1 MVQRW
6 IAHLFLHL
14 PLSLKFRSPVWCRR
28 WNGSGG
34 ISFLHAAG
42 RDFSPPANPHFTS
55 RTLLLHVAVCT
66 TCKARRGALPSS
78 PPASVSLG
86 APVPGLAA
94 GEGGGGGGGGGGS
107 ISGKRRWKRRG
118 TAAHKTPGGAGGK
131 GEKIGAAARGAR
143 LVHRRRPRGMPDC
156 GNGLAAAAAG
166 VRLPPHPGCGG
177 GGGGGFSAGG
187 RGLFRTT
194 LLVETQR
201 MTEVKW
207 KRRRRGRKNCPAAAA
222 PENCVHTGGRRER
235 GRLHEEYCQGFG
247 KGFGGSCSTG
257 WGRTAR
263 LLFPR
268 AGMASPTLR
277 YCLRREDYRGE
288 ERG

>member
-1 MVQRW
+1 MQSQEGSAPIIPSCVRFSRR
-6 IAHLFLHL
+6 A
-14 PLSLKFRSPVWCRR
+14 RSR
-28 WNGSGG
+28 SGG
-34 ISFLHAAG
+34 
-42 RDFSPPANPHFTS
+42 R
-55 RTLLLHVAVCT
+55 RRR
-66 TCKARRGALPSS
+66 RRG
-78 PPASVSLG
+78 
-86 APVPGLAA
+86 
-94 GEGGGGGGGGGGS
+94 GEHQR
-107 ISGKRRWKRRG
+107 KKKVEEERNRRSQNSWG
-118 TAAHKTPGGAGGK
+118 GGK

-156 GNGLAAAAAG
+156 GNGLAAAAAAAG

-207 KRRRRGRKNCPAAAA
+207 KRRRRRGRKNCPAAAA

-277 YCLRREDYRGE
+277 YCLRRED
-288 ERG
+288 